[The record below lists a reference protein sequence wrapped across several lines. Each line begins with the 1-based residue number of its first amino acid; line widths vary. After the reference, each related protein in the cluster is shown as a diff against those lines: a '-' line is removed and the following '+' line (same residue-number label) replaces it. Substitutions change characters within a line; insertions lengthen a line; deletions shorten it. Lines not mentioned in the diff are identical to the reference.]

1 MYLVVI
7 GRLIHVNLKDE
18 IWNLKSQDDL
28 SVLLNLYDVSI
39 VKIFLIV
46 ICY

>member
-7 GRLIHVNLKDE
+7 GRLIRVNLKD
-18 IWNLKSQDDL
+18 LKFSQDDL

-39 VKIFLIV
+39 VEIV
-46 ICY
+46 LMVIGY